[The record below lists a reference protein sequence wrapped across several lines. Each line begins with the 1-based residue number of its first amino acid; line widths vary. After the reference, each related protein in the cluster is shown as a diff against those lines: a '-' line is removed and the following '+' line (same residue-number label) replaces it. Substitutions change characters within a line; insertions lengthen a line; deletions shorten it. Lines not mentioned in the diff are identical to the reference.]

1 MTQVKTYTLTY
12 GPERKVYTLTEVQD
26 LWNGNDMV
34 GFVGKCQERDN
45 QIRAFRFD
53 RFADIDHPDEIVD
66 ADIYVGDSPDESY
79 IEGGNI
85 HGRPLTDS
93 EIEDVNKCHRDWV
106 EQKAWDECNGQFFNR
121 PADSSIR
128 TCTYR

>member
-53 RFADIDHPDEIVD
+53 RFADIDHPNEIVD

-106 EQKAWDECNGQFFNR
+106 EQKAWDECNGKFFDR
-121 PADSSIR
+121 PADSSVR